1 MADLEF
7 AFEQRDLDGLIKTF
21 PGHKVVVSIGS
32 FKEGNPPKSK
42 MYFFAQ
48 MYDANNVLN
57 KAARPITACPNPPG
71 WRIEDALTSV
81 SHEQLEFAP
90 KFEFDPAGLTA
101 LLPQNDFDQGNGK
114 EICVALTVTI
124 KPGSLDLLV
133 QFHAKD
139 KAGAAIKTSLAGAAF

>member
-7 AFEQRDLDGLIKTF
+7 SFNQQELEGLIKAF
-21 PGHKVVVSIGS
+21 PAHKVVVSIGS
-32 FKEGNPPKSK
+32 FKEGNPPKSE

-48 MYDANNVLN
+48 VYDANNVLN

-71 WRIEDALTSV
+71 WLIEEGLINV

-90 KFEFDPAGLTA
+90 KFEFEAAALTA
-101 LLPQNDFDQGNGK
+101 LLPQNDFDQGNGR

-124 KPGSLDLLV
+124 KPGALDLLM

-139 KAGAAIKTSLAGAAF
+139 KAGAAVKTSLAGAAF